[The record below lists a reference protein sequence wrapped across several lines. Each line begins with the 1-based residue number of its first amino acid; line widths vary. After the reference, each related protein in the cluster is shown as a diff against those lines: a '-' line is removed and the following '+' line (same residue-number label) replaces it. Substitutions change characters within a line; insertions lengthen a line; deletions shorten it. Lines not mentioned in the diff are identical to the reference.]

1 MNSGTTSIK
10 LNDMLTEFVDYVY
23 SFYGDKKEALYPLF
37 NVDTD
42 KQVDKVDILGA
53 VYDYLHEITRRND
66 DHFTWGDGDSLDRE
80 RVRDI
85 LIIKYGYDKNFTAVQ
100 YYGRISQMQTKSNKV
115 RHIITLTTGQYD
127 HLYNIMCSQDEI
139 VDYLNESDWFDTQTF
154 DNLFDN
160 ICAAKETYLP

>member
-1 MNSGTTSIK
+1 MVMTK
-10 LNDMLTEFVDYVY
+10 
-23 SFYGDKKEALYPLF
+23 
-37 NVDTD
+37 
-42 KQVDKVDILGA
+42 
-53 VYDYLHEITRRND
+53 H
-66 DHFTWGDGDSLDRE
+66 
-80 RVRDI
+80 
-85 LIIKYGYDKNFTAVQ
+85 FTAVQ
-100 YYGRISQMQTKSNKV
+100 FYGRISQMQTKSNKV

>member
-1 MNSGTTSIK
+1 MVMTK
-10 LNDMLTEFVDYVY
+10 
-23 SFYGDKKEALYPLF
+23 
-37 NVDTD
+37 
-42 KQVDKVDILGA
+42 
-53 VYDYLHEITRRND
+53 H
-66 DHFTWGDGDSLDRE
+66 
-80 RVRDI
+80 
-85 LIIKYGYDKNFTAVQ
+85 FTAVQ
-100 YYGRISQMQTKSNKV
+100 FYGRISQIKTKSNKV